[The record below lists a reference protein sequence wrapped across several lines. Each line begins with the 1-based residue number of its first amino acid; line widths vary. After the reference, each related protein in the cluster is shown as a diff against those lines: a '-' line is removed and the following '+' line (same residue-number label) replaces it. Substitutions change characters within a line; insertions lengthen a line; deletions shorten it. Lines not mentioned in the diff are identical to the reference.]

1 MRPCDGFIGSQSGC
15 FAWCFAAKAT
25 APRWFNP
32 IRSRVAEIARVLM
45 SRVYEE
51 AGWVEIAEGIG
62 NLHRAEAQP
71 RHACRGGCSS
81 LIRVTTDRAARACSP
96 GPDQVHA
103 SATYTRSLGAYGF

>member
-1 MRPCDGFIGSQSGC
+1 MGVALRQGHR
-15 FAWCFAAKAT
+15 A
-25 APRWFNP
+25 WFNP

-62 NLHRAEAQP
+62 NLHRAEARP
-71 RHACRGGCSS
+71 RRVTVCLS
-81 LIRVTTDRAARACSP
+81 LIRVTIDRAPARP
-96 GPDQVHA
+96 GPNQVHA